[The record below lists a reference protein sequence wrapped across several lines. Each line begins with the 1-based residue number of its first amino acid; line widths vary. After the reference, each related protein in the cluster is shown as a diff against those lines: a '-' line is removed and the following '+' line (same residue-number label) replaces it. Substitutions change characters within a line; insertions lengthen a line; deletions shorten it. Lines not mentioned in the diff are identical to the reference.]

1 MIDRQTEP
9 HPRADL
15 LPPLDEYDEVQP
27 LLRHVRIMQ
36 RFFDEV
42 VDENPEFRKHYSDL
56 HRAYL
61 DILAEELA
69 PHALSLALAVTELE
83 DTYPDIKRREPAVSA
98 PVVKRSRSKVG

>member
-1 MIDRQTEP
+1 LE
-9 HPRADL
+9 
-15 LPPLDEYDEVQP
+15 EYDEVQP